1 MKKALILTLIFLLAF
16 TFTVA
21 ADDAEQLDQSLEE
34 NTENLDLSQERGF
47 SEEGREELMGIASQ
61 FDSQTGI
68 DNIEIDSEA
77 FNLTGN
83 GIDAAPGMRLLSDLF
98 LNTDYSQQ
106 MVDDKLETE
115 TDLQLEYF
123 INSRSLIR
131 AGYSLANRE
140 WWERQHT
147 TDLESMDFS
156 ENSAGSRESETVF
169 REESEV
175 SRNIGLAYRTSD
187 QLTVSADYIE
197 NTDFRDYTGNL
208 DYYGDSTVFGLQY
221 DNQLGTIRA
230 SYQMNLSDQVTQR
243 ITGVELEF
251 NNLATFSAS
260 YKLLDPEELESA
272 LNSQTAWDLGL
283 GLNINESYGLSLG
296 YEIIES
302 DEEEDERNI
311 SASFEFKF

>member
-1 MKKALILTLIFLLAF
+1 MKKALILILVFLLAF
-16 TFTVA
+16 TFTA
-21 ADDAEQLDQSLEE
+21 AAEDAEQLDQSLEE
-34 NTENLDLSQERGF
+34 NMENLDLSQERGF
-47 SEEGREELMGIASQ
+47 SEEGREELIGIASQ

-68 DNIEIDSEA
+68 DNIEINSQA

-83 GIDAAPGMRLLSDLF
+83 GVEEVPGMRLLSDLF
-98 LNTDYSQQ
+98 INADYSQQ

-140 WWERQHT
+140 WWERQNT
-147 TDLESMDFS
+147 TDLENMDFS
-156 ENSAGSRESETVF
+156 QNSANSRSTETVF

-221 DNQLGTIRA
+221 DNPLGTIRA
-230 SYQMNLSDQVTQR
+230 SYQMNLSDQLTQR

-283 GLNINESYGLSLG
+283 GFNINESYGLSLG

-302 DEEEDERNI
+302 EDEEDERNI